1 MESRESK
8 ELQLRQQNGL
18 RKAPDTPMARF
29 NRCIA
34 SVETQQY
41 LLQVLGRK
49 KESFVNNITALVAND
64 ANLQGCSPMSL
75 IYAGIKATAMDFPL
89 DNNLGFVY
97 VIPYNNKKK
106 ITDENGVTREVV
118 VKEAQLQWGYRAF
131 VQLAIRT
138 NMFRTINVADIRQGE
153 IKGRDLLT
161 GEMIFEAEPNREKL
175 PVIGYVAFFALT
187 NGFSKMFYMT
197 TEEIEKHAKTW
208 SKSYSGKSEYTRN
221 SSRWTTDFD
230 AMAKKTV
237 LKLHLSKWAPLSVQM
252 RELVRTDQAV
262 FDENG
267 RMEYLDAPSEP
278 EQRQILIEARKEE
291 MKENGV
297 QAPEMP

>member
-1 MESRESK
+1 MESK

-18 RKAPDTPMARF
+18 RKASDTPMARF

-75 IYAGIKATAMDFPL
+75 IYAGIKATALDFPL
-89 DNNLGFVY
+89 DNNLGFAY

-187 NGFSKMFYMT
+187 NGFSKMSYMT
-197 TEEIEKHAKTW
+197 TGEIEEHAKTY
-208 SKSYSGKSEYTRN
+208 SKTYSSKSEYTRN
-221 SSRWTTDFD
+221 SSRWATDFD

-237 LKLHLSKWAPLSVQM
+237 LKLLLGKWAPLSVQM

-278 EQRQILIEARKEE
+278 EQRQILIEERKEE

>member
-1 MESRESK
+1 MESK
-8 ELQLRQQNGL
+8 ELQLQQQNGL
-18 RKAPDTPMARF
+18 RKAPDTPLARF

-49 KESFVNNITALVAND
+49 KESFVNNVTALVAND
-64 ANLQGCSPMSL
+64 VSLQGCSPMSL
-75 IYAGIKATAMDFPL
+75 IYAAIKATAMDFPL
-89 DNNLGFVY
+89 DNNLGFAY

-187 NGFSKMFYMT
+187 NGFSKMSYMT
-197 TEEIEKHAKTW
+197 TGEIEEHAKTY
-208 SKSYSGKSEYTRN
+208 SKTYSSKSEYTRN
-221 SSRWTTDFD
+221 SSRWATDFD

-237 LKLHLSKWAPLSVQM
+237 LKLLLGKWAPLSVQM

-278 EQRQILIEARKEE
+278 EQRQILIEERKEE

>member
-1 MESRESK
+1 MESK
-8 ELQLRQQNGL
+8 ELQLQQQNGL
-18 RKAPDTPMARF
+18 RKAPDTPLARF

-49 KESFVNNITALVAND
+49 KESFVNNVTALVAND
-64 ANLQGCSPMSL
+64 VSLQGCSPMSL
-75 IYAGIKATAMDFPL
+75 IYAAIKATAMDFPL
-89 DNNLGFVY
+89 DNNLGFAY

-131 VQLAIRT
+131 VQLAIRS

-161 GEMIFEAEPNREKL
+161 GEMILEAEPNREKL

-187 NGFSKMFYMT
+187 NGFSKMSYMT
-197 TEEIEKHAKTW
+197 TGEIEEHAKTY
-208 SKSYSGKSEYTRN
+208 SKTYSSKSEYTRN
-221 SSRWTTDFD
+221 SSRWATDFD

-237 LKLHLSKWAPLSVQM
+237 LKLLLSKWAPLSVQM
-252 RELVRTDQAV
+252 RELVKTDQAV

-278 EQRQILIEARKEE
+278 EQRQILIEERKEE

>member
-1 MESRESK
+1 MESKESK
-8 ELQLRQQNGL
+8 ELQLRQQAGSV
-18 RKAPDTPMARF
+18 PDTPLARF
-29 NRCIA
+29 NRCIS
-34 SVETQQY
+34 SVQTQQY

-49 KESFVNNITALVAND
+49 KESFVNNVTALVAND
-64 ANLQGCSPMSL
+64 ASLQGCSPMSL
-75 IYAGIKATAMDFPL
+75 IYAAIKATAMDFPL
-89 DNNLGFVY
+89 DNNLGFAY

-106 ITDENGVTREVV
+106 ITDENGVIREVV
-118 VKEAQLQWGYRAF
+118 VKEAQIQWGYRAF
-131 VQLAIRT
+131 VQLAIRS
-138 NMFRTINVADIRQGE
+138 NMFRTINVADIRKGE

-161 GEMIFEAEPNREKL
+161 GEMIFEAEPNREEL

-187 NGFSKMFYMT
+187 NGFSKMSYMT
-197 TEEIEKHAKTW
+197 VGEIEEHAKTW
-208 SKSYSGKSEYTRN
+208 SKTYSSKSEYTRN
-221 SSRWTTDFD
+221 SSRWATDFD

-252 RELVRTDQAV
+252 RELVTTDQAV

-278 EQRQILIEARKEE
+278 EQRQILIEARKVE